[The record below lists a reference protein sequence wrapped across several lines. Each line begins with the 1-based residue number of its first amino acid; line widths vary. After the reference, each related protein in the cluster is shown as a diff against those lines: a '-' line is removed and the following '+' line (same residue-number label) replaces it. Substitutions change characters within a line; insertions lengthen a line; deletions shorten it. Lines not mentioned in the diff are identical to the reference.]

1 MTSNWWWLDLSADY
15 PELEIYHGGWKADQE
30 RDLLEL
36 GDRVLIAE
44 ADWMLTW
51 IYSTLRDRIW
61 AAVSYYVRAMRT
73 RGTVPPEWLPD
84 VDTWDS
90 GV

>member
-1 MTSNWWWLDLSADY
+1 
-15 PELEIYHGGWKADQE
+15 
-30 RDLLEL
+30 
-36 GDRVLIAE
+36 
-44 ADWMLTW
+44 MLTW

-84 VDTWDS
+84 VDAWDREARQQ
-90 GV
+90 